1 MGLRS
6 KLLTVLLFVA
16 TLVGGGLVGAA
27 TGIALEGG
35 VPLPSIPKAT
45 AGTCVAPPAE
55 MRRAHPDMLKHT
67 RDVTLRGGDRTAPS
81 GLGGCIECHQ
91 VKGADGR
98 AVTVSSPQHFCRSC
112 HDYAAVKVDCF
123 ECHASRPEA
132 SKASSLDGKGDVAA
146 LAGWLEEK
154 AR

>member
-1 MGLRS
+1 MP
-6 KLLTVLLFVA
+6 FVE
-16 TLVGGGLVGAA
+16 VW
-27 TGIALEGG
+27 
-35 VPLPSIPKAT
+35 
-45 AGTCVAPPAE
+45 
-55 MRRAHPDMLKHT
+55 RAHGHAFRCHDQNEFAAVVEVLQQILPFGFAKVLNHIAQNDQ
-67 RDVTLRGGDRTAPS
+67 VEELRG
-81 GLGGCIECHQ
+81 LLHQ